1 MMVTEEKEI
10 FEVNGV
16 FYHAFESLDIRNME
30 KVWANESY
38 IQCIHPGWGRLRG
51 WEPVMESWRRIFE
64 NTQEIRF
71 LLTEVRVEVQDSL
84 AWVTLYENI
93 TSRLGDEVVTGV
105 VLATNIFEKRP
116 GGWFIIHH
124 HGSSVALSPNQLNPS
139 TVH

>member
-1 MMVTEEKEI
+1 MIVREENEI
-10 FEVNGV
+10 SKVNEA

-51 WEPVMESWRRIFE
+51 WEPVMASWRRIFE

-71 LLTEVRVEVQDSL
+71 ILTEVQIELQNSL

-105 VLATNIFEKRP
+105 VLATNIYEKRP

-124 HGSSVALSPNQLNPS
+124 HGSIVAQSPNQLNPS